1 MTPPPRRR
9 SSGGQ
14 DRRSRRVGTA
24 VAKRG
29 RMIGAAAVAGF
40 GVAVGLHTSGSSVV
54 ALPAA
59 TPVRSTH
66 QPSPTSAPPTTGAA
80 GSSSGSGSDRG
91 ATGTTTPATTPATT
105 SPTRTRSATGTVEQY
120 GYGQLAVRATVSGTR
135 ITGLSVVG
143 LQTAESYSQQIADQ
157 VIPMLRREVLAAQR
171 VQVNGITGATYTTV
185 AYLRSIQAA
194 LNKLHVS

>member
-1 MTPPPRRR
+1 VTPPPRRR
-9 SSGGQ
+9 RTGGQ
-14 DRRSRRVGTA
+14 DRRSRRAGTA

-29 RMIGAAAVAGF
+29 RMIGLAAVAGF

-66 QPSPTSAPPTTGAA
+66 QPSPTL
-80 GSSSGSGSDRG
+80 
-91 ATGTTTPATTPATT
+91 
-105 SPTRTRSATGTVEQY
+105 TRSATGTVEQY
-120 GYGQLAVRATVSGTR
+120 GYGQLAVRATVRGTR

-143 LQTAESYSQQIADQ
+143 LQTAESYSQQIAAQ
-157 VIPMLRREVLAAQR
+157 VLPILRREVLAAQR
-171 VQVNGITGATYTTV
+171 AQVNGITGATYTTV

-194 LNKLHVS
+194 LDKLHMS